1 MWYHNFCQIHNGGE
15 KDNCGKR
22 DLAFIHKFQGSC
34 CTSTHHQSTVWKL
47 RWSHFYKS
55 NFQPVICKWL
65 PRGLIYIIKKSGPT
79 DSKIE
84 MENWF
89 NWKIVSGLQTERNL
103 RTASCVIRVSS
114 LYVVVWGQGTVLIG
128 TLCLW

>member
-1 MWYHNFCQIHNGGE
+1 M
-15 KDNCGKR
+15 
-22 DLAFIHKFQGSC
+22 
-34 CTSTHHQSTVWKL
+34 
-47 RWSHFYKS
+47 
-55 NFQPVICKWL
+55 
-65 PRGLIYIIKKSGPT
+65 IKKSGPT

-114 LYVVVWGQGTVLIG
+114 LYVVV
-128 TLCLW
+128 